1 MVVRA
6 SRMQSDDG
14 ALAARDRLLPGLAV
28 LLDDE
33 RLAGALDEALP
44 GAWLSAARA
53 TYVRYKP
60 GTACIVKCR
69 LTLADEQVDAYVRLE
84 RESSRN
90 KLTTHARRATARSR
104 LGRGAVLLPRL
115 PAALYPCPNDAR
127 VAALPHL
134 VDDSRRRSLLE
145 AALPD
150 SPALWSSSLRPL
162 RWKPERR
169 FVAALESDQGH
180 RAVVKAYAGTLSAA
194 LRAATA
200 LGGRPSPRMPRRLG
214 HSAASGI
221 VVLEWLPGRPLDGEL
236 LVGGATLAG
245 EALAQLHA
253 LPPLLLPLC
262 TRDDELRRV
271 LQSVE
276 TVGWLVPDA
285 RGLALRIAQQIA
297 RRLPRVVRPVIAHGD
312 FSADQVLVHEDRAA
326 LVDLDEAVLSDPL
339 RDLGRF
345 LATLTREVVAGR
357 LTASAA
363 AVAQAQLL
371 AGYGRVDRAALRAW
385 TATGLLH
392 LAPEPFRL
400 REPDWAA
407 RLLELLAMAEGL
419 LDG

>member
-1 MVVRA
+1 
-6 SRMQSDDG
+6 MQPDG
-14 ALAARDRLLPGLAV
+14 ELAARDRWLRGLDV

-33 RLAGALDEALP
+33 RLTAALHEALP
-44 GAWLSAARA
+44 GMWLSAARA

-60 GTACIVKCR
+60 GTACIVMCR

-84 RESSRN
+84 RESSRD
-90 KLTTHARRATARSR
+90 KLSKHARKAKARSR

-115 PAALYPCPNDAR
+115 PAALYPYPNDAH
-127 VAALPHL
+127 VAALAHL
-134 VDDSRRRSLLE
+134 ADDGRRRSVLE

-150 SPALWSSSLRPL
+150 SAALWSSSLQPL

-169 FVAALESDQGH
+169 FVAALEGDGGK
-180 RAVVKAYAGTLSAA
+180 RAVVKAYAGTPAAA

-200 LGGRPSPRMPRRLG
+200 LGGRPSPRMPRRIG
-214 HSAASGI
+214 HSAASRI
-221 VVLEWLPGRPLDGEL
+221 VVLEWLAGRPLEGEL
-236 LVGGATLAG
+236 LPGGAAMAG

-253 LPPLLLPLC
+253 IPPLLLPLC
-262 TRDDELRRV
+262 TRDAELRRV

-285 RGLALRIAQQIA
+285 RGAALRIAQQIA
-297 RRLPRVVRPVIAHGD
+297 RRLPRDVLPVIAHGD

-345 LATLTREVVAGR
+345 LATLGREVVAGR
-357 LTASAA
+357 VTAPEAA
-363 AVAQAQLL
+363 AAQAQLL

-385 TATGLLH
+385 TATALLH
-392 LAPEPFRL
+392 LAPEPFRQ
-400 REPDWAA
+400 REPDWPA
-407 RLLELLAMAEGL
+407 RILELLAMAESL